1 MGNAVNNSFK
11 NFSFERVFPFQERAT
26 RIYGQKKKLKFLWER
41 QKQVKIN
48 VSVYLLPRSSF
59 EVTIYPFNEVERIH

>member
-26 RIYGQKKKLKFLWER
+26 RIYGQKKKVEVFVGETKASKDQCLSL
-41 QKQVKIN
+41 
-48 VSVYLLPRSSF
+48 SF
-59 EVTIYPFNEVERIH
+59 TKVIF